1 MILGS
6 CYTISGPSP
15 NSWCVFPFKYKDK
28 EYSSCTYVDA
38 VDGRPW
44 CSVKVDTQG
53 DVITGV
59 SDQWGHCND
68 ACFVEGMIF
77 DFMLNIWNGIILWF
91 ISKTCFAGLIYIK
104 SNYRTM
110 PTRLERIQG
119 IDLTSTGIMARI
131 GLWWKKSA
139 LLWYWL
145 VQWMPQELRN
155 ETVWERRREMDT
167 KRL

>member
-6 CYTISGPSP
+6 CYTKSGPSP
-15 NSWCVFPFKYKDK
+15 NSWCVFPFKYKEK
-28 EYSSCTYVDA
+28 VYSSCTYDDA

-77 DFMLNIWNGIILWF
+77 DFMLN
-91 ISKTCFAGLIYIK
+91 
-104 SNYRTM
+104 
-110 PTRLERIQG
+110 
-119 IDLTSTGIMARI
+119 
-131 GLWWKKSA
+131 
-139 LLWYWL
+139 
-145 VQWMPQELRN
+145 V
-155 ETVWERRREMDT
+155 
-167 KRL
+167 